1 MGDGQGFQVINQDIS
16 ASRGMSM
23 AFIWRKLVMPVL
35 VGLIVAAALITASRQ
50 GWLPEAPDRF
60 TYDWRTTL
68 LAERAD
74 AQRDDIAI
82 VLIDE
87 DSLNGYPFLS
97 PVDRSL
103 TAELIRA
110 IDSAGAKAIGLDF
123 IIDRPTDPASDAA
136 FTAAIRDAKTPII
149 IGAVDERGAP
159 REKETAFQDKFLA
172 AVKRPA
178 GHIYFATEKN
188 VLTLGDQA
196 VRFMVPP
203 STVPPARPSF
213 TRLLAEID
221 GPKPEPE
228 TPLVHWMMPPA
239 QGGADLFLSFTVPA
253 HRDDNGKRTGAIFPE
268 SWLPA
273 LAGKIVL
280 VGGAF
285 TDRDRHL
292 TPLTVASGQRISGIK
307 IHAQILAQLRDGRSL
322 YTMVWWAEFLLVA
335 LFAAFGYYAAQR
347 WTLKG
352 DGWRAT
358 APAFVIILLMGIIA
372 FGWFRVVLPSSTLFL
387 AWPIGLLIGNRLD
400 WAMAQVGQ
408 KFSRKT
414 AA

>member
-1 MGDGQGFQVINQDIS
+1 MTV
-16 ASRGMSM
+16 
-23 AFIWRKLVMPVL
+23 IWRKVVMPVL
-35 VGLIVAAALITASRQ
+35 IGLIVAAVLVTVSRQ

-87 DSLNGYPFLS
+87 DSLTGYPFLS
-97 PVDRSL
+97 PIDRSL
-103 TAELIRA
+103 TAELIRD
-110 IDSAGAKAIGLDF
+110 IDGAGAKAIGLDF
-123 IIDRPTDPASDAA
+123 IIDRPTTPEADAA
-136 FTAAIRDAKTPII
+136 FTSAVRDAKTPII
-149 IGAVDERGAP
+149 VGAVDERGAP

-172 AVKRPA
+172 TVKRPA

-188 VLTLGDQA
+188 TLTLGDQA
-196 VRFMVPP
+196 VRFIVPP
-203 STVPPARPSF
+203 SPLPPARPSF

-228 TPLVHWMMPPA
+228 TPLVHWMLPPA

-253 HRDDNGKRTGAIFPE
+253 HRDDAGNRTGPIFPE
-268 SWLPA
+268 SWRQA
-273 LAGKIVL
+273 LTGKIVL

-322 YTMVWWAEFLLVA
+322 YTMIWWGELLLCA

-358 APAFVIILLMGIIA
+358 APAFVIILVMGIVA

-387 AWPIGLLIGNRLD
+387 AWPIGLFLGNRLD
-400 WAMAQVGQ
+400 WAVDRARQ
-408 KFSRKT
+408 KFARKSV
-414 AA
+414 A